1 MAQILAEEKQ
11 RSDTI
16 AEGLEE
22 ESKKSLRMEEE
33 MEKQS
38 AAFDNERKTLKL
50 TAAKEETRYFV
61 SLANSNCIIIFKNCR
76 VKELE
81 QEVALLRAENEALK
95 KQQQILQQSVAA
107 GVSGTLVG
115 GAKARTLSGERAR

>member
-33 MEKQS
+33 MEKQ
-38 AAFDNERKTLKL
+38 AAAIDHERKTLKATL
-50 TAAKEETRYFV
+50 AKD
-61 SLANSNCIIIFKNCR
+61 
-76 VKELE
+76 EL
-81 QEVALLRAENEALK
+81 R
-95 KQQQILQQSVAA
+95 
-107 GVSGTLVG
+107 
-115 GAKARTLSGERAR
+115 